1 MSFDQS
7 KVRGPVRCAII
18 GIGTMGKRYAVMI
31 DRGMIEGMSLAA
43 VC

>member
-7 KVRGPVRCAII
+7 KVRGPVRCAI
-18 GIGTMGKRYAVMI
+18 IGTMGKRYAVMI

>member
-1 MSFDQS
+1 MPLSALD
-7 KVRGPVRCAII
+7 GPY